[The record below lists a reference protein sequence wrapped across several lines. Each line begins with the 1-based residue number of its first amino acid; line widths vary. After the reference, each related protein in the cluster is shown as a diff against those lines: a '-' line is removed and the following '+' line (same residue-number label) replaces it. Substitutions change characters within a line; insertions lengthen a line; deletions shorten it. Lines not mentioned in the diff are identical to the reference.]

1 MKRLAAST
9 ALQQKRASRRKTRKK
24 KKASGEG
31 AADEA
36 NMITIK
42 KYSNRRL
49 YDTSESQYI
58 TLEELATKIRKGAN
72 VRVVDAKSG
81 EDLTQMILTQIII
94 ESRGA
99 AKLLPAK
106 MLTQLIRME
115 DDALAEFFGEYMA
128 SALTMYQRMRR
139 AGRRLGPF
147 NPLNTPFG
155 APNPMLQWL
164 AAAYGW
170 PGGQNGQGGELP
182 PIPEPTPEE
191 LEMGLLE
198 EREHDAAKE
207 SGSDEIAQMRR
218 ELDELKA
225 LIRQSA
231 PPQPSDDA

>member
-1 MKRLAAST
+1 RDRKRGAAS
-9 ALQQKRASRRKTRKK
+9 
-24 KKASGEG
+24 GMD

-36 NMITIK
+36 DMITIK

-49 YDTSESQYI
+49 YDTSESRYI

-72 VRVVDAKSG
+72 ARVVDAKSG
-81 EDLTQMILTQIII
+81 EELTQAILTQIII

-147 NPLNTPFG
+147 NPLNAPFG
-155 APNPMLQWL
+155 GPNPMLQWL

-170 PGGQNGQGGELP
+170 PGAASGQGDALP
-182 PIPEPTPEE
+182 PVPEPTPEE
-191 LEMGLLE
+191 LEMGLVDE
-198 EREHDAAKE
+198 GAPHAPF
-207 SGSDEIAQMRR
+207 DEIAEMRR

-225 LIRQSA
+225 LVRQSA
-231 PPQPSDDA
+231 GQASPEES